1 MFSLLLASLASLEL
15 AQAFHGYVFKAA
27 GFNRD
32 LLDLSVFNPYGFG
45 DNQVLLLVLLLA
57 AVVSVIPIC
66 LALRKPIGEVLG

>member
-1 MFSLLLASLASLEL
+1 LFSLLLASLASLEL

-27 GFNRD
+27 GFSRD